1 MVCAGRHTDCRNY
14 DFMGER
20 FPRFD
25 EIKVR
30 PNGKVSFVVRSTAFR
45 PDGVLKV
52 ESGDSGRTWEV
63 VKPGN

>member
-1 MVCAGRHTDCRNY
+1 
-14 DFMGER
+14 MGER

-30 PNGKVSFVVRSTAFR
+30 PNGKVSFVVRSPALR

-63 VKPGN
+63 VKLFLPPI